1 MTPIPDAA
9 LLFEARLRALC
20 DEYARLL
27 IERDE
32 LQRQN
37 EALTRRLE
45 IASDEIREYRHN
57 FFGSLMR
64 RSGGGNGRDD

>member
-20 DEYARLL
+20 DEYAKLL
-27 IERDE
+27 VERDE

-45 IASDEIREYRHN
+45 IASDEIREYRKLW
-57 FFGSLMR
+57 GDTYAR
-64 RSGGGNGRDD
+64 RSSAG